1 MAIAFC
7 RQGRYP
13 GAGGGTAAAAFFL
26 PPEWPLNVRVG
37 ANSPSLWPTMSS
49 VTNSRM
55 CCLPLWTRNV
65 APTNSGTI
73 VQSRA
78 QVLIGSRVPT
88 RSTFA
93 NSRTSTYGP
102 FFRER
107 LMATQVLYITAG
119 RTAGRAGDGG

>member
-37 ANSPSLWPTMSS
+37 ANSPSLWPTMFS
-49 VTNSRM
+49 VTNSPM

-65 APTNSGTI
+65 APTNSGTG
-73 VQSRA
+73 VQSGG
-78 QVLIGSRVPT
+78 QGLIGSRVPH
-88 RSTFA
+88 RSPFPD
-93 NSRTSTYGP
+93 SRPSRYGP
-102 FFRER
+102 FFREP
-107 LMATQVLYITAG
+107 LIAPHVLYYTAG
-119 RTAGRAGDGG
+119 